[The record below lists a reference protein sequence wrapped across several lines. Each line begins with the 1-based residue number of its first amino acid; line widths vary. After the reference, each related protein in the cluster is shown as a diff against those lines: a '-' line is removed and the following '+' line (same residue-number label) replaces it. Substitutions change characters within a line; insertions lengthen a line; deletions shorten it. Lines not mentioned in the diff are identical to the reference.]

1 MRGQSPRSKAADC
14 TREVNSLNSE
24 RRVLSVSAL
33 SQQLA
38 QVMEERFPA
47 VWVEGE
53 ISNFKVYSSGH
64 AYFTLKDEGAQLRC
78 VLFRTRARRVRF
90 EPRDGLHVMA
100 FGAIEVYAQRG
111 DYSLV
116 VELLEPK
123 GVGAL
128 QLAFEQLKERL
139 GAEGL
144 FDPARKRPLPRFPR
158 KIGIVTSPT
167 GAAIRDMLRVIGR
180 RFGEI
185 HIVLAPAR
193 VQGEGAAAEIAQGVR
208 ELNALGGVDVII
220 VGRGG
225 GSLEDLWAFN
235 DEMLARTI
243 AASKIPVISAVGHEV
258 DFTIADFVADVRAAT
273 PSNAA
278 ELVVKEKRAVVE
290 SLADLHGRLRRV
302 MARTFAAHR
311 DRLQRTLGRRV
322 LTDPARPLRDLERR
336 LDDARARLRHAA
348 LAALDRRAH
357 RVELAERGLRALSPV
372 ARTLNGRRALIDLQ
386 GRLER
391 GMYRN
396 VDRARHRLG
405 AGAGRLDSLSPLAVL
420 GRGYSLTRTTDG
432 RIVRT
437 WRDVRAGVSVNV
449 LLHEGSLDCRVDA
462 TRERDDRPQV

>member
-1 MRGQSPRSKAADC
+1 MAA
-14 TREVNSLNSE
+14 
-24 RRVLSVSAL
+24 
-33 SQQLA
+33 
-38 QVMEERFPA
+38 VMEERFPA

-64 AYFTLKDEGAQLRC
+64 AYFTLKDEAAQLRC

-100 FGAIEVYAQRG
+100 FGAVEIYAQRG

-158 KIGIVTSPT
+158 KIGIVTSPS

-193 VQGEGAAAEIAQGVR
+193 VQGDGAAAEVAQGIR

-290 SLADLHGRLRRV
+290 ALADLDGRLRRV
-302 MARTFAAHR
+302 MGRALVLQR
-311 DRLQRTLGRRV
+311 DRLQRTASRRV
-322 LTDPARPLRDLERR
+322 LTDPARPLRELARR
-336 LDDARARLRHAA
+336 LDDARARLRQAA
-348 LAALDRRAH
+348 LTALGRRGH
-357 RVELAERGLRALSPV
+357 RLELAGRGLRALNPV

-391 GMYRN
+391 GMYRG

-405 AGAGRLDSLSPLAVL
+405 AEAGRLDSLSPLAVL

-437 WRDVRAGVSVNV
+437 WHDVVAGDAVSV
-449 LLHEGSLDCRVDA
+449 LLHEGSLDCRVTA
-462 TRERDDRPQV
+462 TREHDDRPQV

>member
-1 MRGQSPRSKAADC
+1 VTERS
-14 TREVNSLNSE
+14 
-24 RRVLSVSAL
+24 VLSVSQL
-33 SQQLA
+33 SQQMA
-38 QVMEERFPA
+38 AVMEERFPA

-64 AYFTLKDEGAQLRC
+64 AYFTLKDEAAQLRC

-100 FGAIEVYAQRG
+100 FGAVEIYAQRG

-158 KIGIVTSPT
+158 KIGIVTSPS

-193 VQGEGAAAEIAQGVR
+193 VQGDGAAAEVAQGIR

-290 SLADLHGRLRRV
+290 ALADLDGRLRRV
-302 MARTFAAHR
+302 MGRALVLQR
-311 DRLQRTLGRRV
+311 DRLQRTASRRV
-322 LTDPARPLRDLERR
+322 LTDPARPLRELARR
-336 LDDARARLRHAA
+336 LDDARARLRQAA
-348 LAALDRRAH
+348 LTALGRRGH
-357 RVELAERGLRALSPV
+357 RLELAGRGLRALNPV

-391 GMYRN
+391 GMYRG

-405 AGAGRLDSLSPLAVL
+405 AEAGRLDSLSPLAVL

-437 WRDVRAGVSVNV
+437 WHDVVAGDAVSV
-449 LLHEGSLDCRVDA
+449 LLHEGSLDCRVTA
-462 TRERDDRPQV
+462 TREHDDRPQV

>member
-1 MRGQSPRSKAADC
+1 MAA
-14 TREVNSLNSE
+14 
-24 RRVLSVSAL
+24 
-33 SQQLA
+33 
-38 QVMEERFPA
+38 VMEERFPA

-64 AYFTLKDEGAQLRC
+64 AYFTLKDEAAQLRC

-100 FGAIEVYAQRG
+100 FGAVEIYAQRG

-158 KIGIVTSPT
+158 KIGIVTSPS

-193 VQGEGAAAEIAQGVR
+193 VQGDGAAAEVAQGIR

-290 SLADLHGRLRRV
+290 SLADLDGRLRRV
-302 MARTFAAHR
+302 MARALAAQR
-311 DRLQRTLGRRV
+311 DRLTRTAGRRV
-322 LTDPARPLRDLERR
+322 LTDPARPLREWARR
-336 LDDARARLRHAA
+336 LDDARARLRQAA
-348 LAALDRRAH
+348 LTALGRRGH
-357 RVELAERGLRALSPV
+357 RLELAGRGLRALNPV

-391 GMYRN
+391 GMYRG

-405 AGAGRLDSLSPLAVL
+405 AEAGRLDSLSPLAVL
-420 GRGYSLTRTTDG
+420 GRGYSLTRTADG

-437 WRDVRAGVSVNV
+437 WHDVVAGDAVSV
-449 LLHEGSLDCRVDA
+449 LLHEGSLDCRVTA
-462 TRERDDRPQV
+462 TREHDDRPQV

>member
-1 MRGQSPRSKAADC
+1 M
-14 TREVNSLNSE
+14 NSE

-38 QVMEERFPA
+38 RVMEEKFPA

-53 ISNFKVYSSGH
+53 ISNFKVYGSGH

-78 VLFRTRARRVRF
+78 VLFRTRTRRVRF

-100 FGAIEVYAQRG
+100 FGAIEIYAQRG

-139 GAEGL
+139 AREGL
-144 FDPARKRPLPRFPR
+144 FDAGRKRPLPRFPR
-158 KIGIVTSPT
+158 KIGIVTSPS

-193 VQGEGAAAEIAQGVR
+193 VQGEGAAAEVAQGIR

-278 ELVVKEKRAVVE
+278 ELVVKEKRGIVDA
-290 SLADLHGRLRRV
+290 LGDLTGRLQRV
-302 MARTFAAHR
+302 MRRGLAAHR
-311 DRLQRTLGRRV
+311 DRLERALGRRV
-322 LTDPARPLRDLERR
+322 LTDPGRPLRELERR
-336 LDDARARLRHAA
+336 LDDARVRLRQAA

-357 RVELAERGLRALSPV
+357 RVELAGRGLRSLSPV

-391 GMYRN
+391 GMHRAL
-396 VDRARHRLG
+396 DRSRHRLG

-420 GRGYSLTRTTDG
+420 SRGYSLTRTADG

-437 WRDVRAGVSVNV
+437 WRDVAAGDAVNV
-449 LLHEGSLDCRVDA
+449 LLHHGSLDCRVDA

>member
-1 MRGQSPRSKAADC
+1 
-14 TREVNSLNSE
+14 
-24 RRVLSVSAL
+24 
-33 SQQLA
+33 
-38 QVMEERFPA
+38 MEERFPA

-64 AYFTLKDEGAQLRC
+64 AYFTLKDEAAQLRC

-100 FGAIEVYAQRG
+100 FGAVEIYAQRG

-158 KIGIVTSPT
+158 KIGIVTSPS

-193 VQGEGAAAEIAQGVR
+193 VQGDGAAAEVAQGIR

-290 SLADLHGRLRRV
+290 ALADLDGRLRRV
-302 MARTFAAHR
+302 MGRALVLQR
-311 DRLQRTLGRRV
+311 DRLQRTASRRV
-322 LTDPARPLRDLERR
+322 LTDPARPLRELARR
-336 LDDARARLRHAA
+336 LDDARARLRQAA
-348 LAALDRRAH
+348 LTALGRRGH
-357 RVELAERGLRALSPV
+357 RLELAGRGLRALNPV

-391 GMYRN
+391 GMYRG

-405 AGAGRLDSLSPLAVL
+405 AEAGRLDSLSPLAVL

-437 WRDVRAGVSVNV
+437 WHDVVAGDAVSV
-449 LLHEGSLDCRVDA
+449 LLHEGSLDCRVTA
-462 TRERDDRPQV
+462 TREHDDRPQV